1 VTRRILWAATVL
13 VPIDVVLALLGVHD
27 TALFIVS
34 ALALIPLAFAIGEA
48 TDNVGE
54 HTGPVV
60 AGLLNASF
68 GNAPE
73 LLISLFAVHE
83 GLFTVVRASLTG
95 SVVSNLLLVL
105 GTALVFGRTARV
117 SRRSVF
123 ANLGQVALAAGL
135 FGVASLL
142 GFVLHRDESRPAE
155 LTSYAV
161 IIAGVLL
168 VIYLVIT
175 TAHIRRAVRLHRDHG
190 PEASDGAWSLT
201 RGLVILGL
209 ATVAT
214 AVVSELLTGTIET
227 FAEHTGLGQFFTSAI
242 IVAIVGNA
250 AEHGGAVVVAARGNV
265 ALATEIG
272 LSSAAQVA
280 TFVIPAV
287 VLLSLLLEP
296 LPMAFR
302 PVEFVG
308 YALAVLVPAVLLGRG
323 RVSRARG
330 AILVITYAVVGVV
343 FFLVS
348 R

>member
-1 VTRRILWAATVL
+1 MTRRILWGATVL
-13 VPIDVVLALLGVHD
+13 VPIDVVLALLGVHG
-27 TALFIVS
+27 TMLFVVS
-34 ALALIPLAFAIGEA
+34 ALALVPLAFAIGEA

-105 GTALVFGRTARV
+105 GTALIFGRKARV
-117 SRRSVF
+117 ARRSVF
-123 ANLGQVALAAGL
+123 ANLAQVTIAAVL
-135 FGVASLL
+135 FAVASLL
-142 GFVLHRDESRPAE
+142 PRLLDPGAPGSR
-155 LTSYAV
+155 LTSYAIV
-161 IIAGVLL
+161 VAAVLL
-168 VIYLVIT
+168 VVYVVLT
-175 TAHIRRAVRLHRDHG
+175 TLNIRRAVRINRAESQG
-190 PEASDGAWSLT
+190 ASAGAWSMT
-201 RGLVILGL
+201 RGLLTLGV
-209 ATVAT
+209 ATLAT
-214 AVVSELLTGTIET
+214 AVVSELLTGTIQT
-227 FAEHTGLGQFFTSAI
+227 FADHTGLGDFFTAAI

-287 VLLSLLLEP
+287 VLLSLLLRP
-296 LPMAFR
+296 LPMSFR
-302 PVEFVG
+302 PVEFIG
-308 YALAVLVPAVLLGRG
+308 YAVAVLLPVVLFGRG
-323 RVSRARG
+323 RVSRGRG
-330 AILVITYAVVGVV
+330 ALLIIAYAIVAVV
-343 FFLVS
+343 FFVAS
-348 R
+348 S

>member
-1 VTRRILWAATVL
+1 MRRILWGATIL
-13 VPIDVVLALLGVHD
+13 VPIDVVLAILGVHG
-27 TALFIVS
+27 TVLFIVS
-34 ALALIPLAFAIGEA
+34 ALALVPLAFAIGEA

-105 GTALVFGRTARV
+105 GTALIFGRTAKV
-117 SRRSVF
+117 ARRSIF
-123 ANLGQVALAAGL
+123 ANLGQVAVAAPL
-135 FGVASLL
+135 FGVTSVLPT
-142 GFVLHRDESRPAE
+142 VLHTDGASRTGLAP
-155 LTSYAV
+155 YAIV
-161 IIAGVLL
+161 VAAVLL
-168 VIYLVIT
+168 VLYLVVT
-175 TAHIRRAVRLHRDHG
+175 TLHIRRAIRLNREEGDG
-190 PEASDGAWSLT
+190 PAEGAWSMT
-201 RGLVILGL
+201 RGLVILAL

-214 AVVSELLTGTIET
+214 AIVSELLTGTIET
-227 FAEHTGLGQFFTSAI
+227 FADHTGLGQFFTAAI

-287 VLLSLLLEP
+287 ALISLALQP
-296 LPMAFR
+296 LPMIFR

-308 YALAVLVPAVLLGRG
+308 YAAAVALPAILLGRG
-323 RVSRARG
+323 RASRGRG
-330 AILVITYAVVGVV
+330 IVLVATYAVIGVV
-343 FFLVS
+343 FFVAG

>member
-1 VTRRILWAATVL
+1 MTRRILWGATVL
-13 VPIDVVLALLGVHD
+13 VPIDVVLAVLGGHGTLLFV
-27 TALFIVS
+27 VS
-34 ALALIPLAFAIGEA
+34 ALALVPLAFAIGEA

-105 GTALVFGRTARV
+105 GTALVFGRQARIA
-117 SRRSVF
+117 RRSVF
-123 ANLGQVALAAGL
+123 ANLAQVAIAAVLFAAVSLPPLLLQPNAPAVGL
-135 FGVASLL
+135 
-142 GFVLHRDESRPAE
+142 
-155 LTSYAV
+155 TWYAV
-161 IIAGVLL
+161 VVAAVLL
-168 VIYLVIT
+168 VVYVVLT
-175 TAHIRRAVRLHRDHG
+175 TLNIRRALRINRAKDQD
-190 PEASDGAWSLT
+190 PSADAWSMT
-201 RGLVILGL
+201 RGLVTLGV

-214 AVVSELLTGTIET
+214 AVVSELLTGTIQT
-227 FAEHTGLGQFFTSAI
+227 FADHTGLGEFFTAAI

-280 TFVIPAV
+280 TFVIPAI
-287 VLLSLLLEP
+287 VLLSLVLRP
-296 LPMAFR
+296 LPMTFR
-302 PVEFVG
+302 PVEFIG
-308 YALAVLVPAVLLGRG
+308 YALAVLLPAVLFGRG
-323 RVSRARG
+323 QVSRGRG
-330 AILVITYAVVGVV
+330 VLLIVAYAIIAVV
-343 FFLVS
+343 FFVAS
-348 R
+348 G

>member
-1 VTRRILWAATVL
+1 MTRRILWGATVL
-13 VPIDVVLALLGVHD
+13 VPIDVVLAVLGGHGTLLFV
-27 TALFIVS
+27 VS
-34 ALALIPLAFAIGEA
+34 ALALVPLAFAIGEA

-105 GTALVFGRTARV
+105 GTALVFGRQARIA
-117 SRRSVF
+117 RRSVF
-123 ANLGQVALAAGL
+123 ANLAQVAIAAVLFAAVSLPPLLLQPSAPAVGL
-135 FGVASLL
+135 
-142 GFVLHRDESRPAE
+142 
-155 LTSYAV
+155 TWYAV
-161 IIAGVLL
+161 VVAAVLL
-168 VIYLVIT
+168 VVYVVL
-175 TAHIRRAVRLHRDHG
+175 TALNIRRALRINRAKD
-190 PEASDGAWSLT
+190 PSADAWSMT
-201 RGLVILGL
+201 RGLVTLGV

-214 AVVSELLTGTIET
+214 AVVSELLTGTIQT
-227 FAEHTGLGQFFTSAI
+227 FADHTGLGEFFTAAI

-280 TFVIPAV
+280 TFVIPAI
-287 VLLSLLLEP
+287 VLLSLVLRP
-296 LPMAFR
+296 LPMTFR
-302 PVEFVG
+302 PVEFIG
-308 YALAVLVPAVLLGRG
+308 YALAVLLPAVLFGRG
-323 RVSRARG
+323 RVSRGRG
-330 AILVITYAVVGVV
+330 VLLIVAYAIIAVV
-343 FFLVS
+343 FFAAGG
-348 R
+348 